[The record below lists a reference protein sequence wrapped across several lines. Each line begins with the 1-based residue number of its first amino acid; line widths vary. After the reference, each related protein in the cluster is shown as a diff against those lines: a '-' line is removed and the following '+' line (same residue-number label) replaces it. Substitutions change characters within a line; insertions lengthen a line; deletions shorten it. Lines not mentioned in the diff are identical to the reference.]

1 METAIWRGVVDLDH
15 NLPPRR
21 QLEKGWDLVGWD
33 LEGWDLEGWDPAA
46 ANGMPIRQKLPAD
59 SELLGA
65 E

>member
-1 METAIWRGVVDLDH
+1 MHLHREEALMVS
-15 NLPPRR
+15 
-21 QLEKGWDLVGWD
+21 WDLEDVD